1 MRTHNVSLHLGG
13 CPYPDCPSHTQSH
26 EELSPHY
33 DLIDSHNAREGGGG
47 GGGGRRSRGPP
58 PYSTNSLKLRGK
70 SLGDNVFLDDG
81 DPNLESYYESS
92 VQMLP
97 IFQRLI
103 EDKRGGHGDTGA
115 GGPGPGGGEGVS
127 GKGSGGGKGAFKTKS
142 ANAASCPNISL
153 RCDIVEYL

>member
-1 MRTHNVSLHLGG
+1 MILLHLGG

-33 DLIDSHNAREGGGG
+33 DLIDSHNAKEVKRNK
-47 GGGGRRSRGPP
+47 GPA
-58 PYSTNSLKLRGK
+58 YSTNSLKLRGK
-70 SLGDNVFLDDG
+70 SLTGDNVFLDDG

-103 EDKRGGHGDTGA
+103 EDKRGGHGDTGD
-115 GGPGPGGGEGVS
+115 GVGA
-127 GKGSGGGKGAFKTKS
+127 GKGAGKGAFKAKS

>member
-1 MRTHNVSLHLGG
+1 M
-13 CPYPDCPSHTQSH
+13 
-26 EELSPHY
+26 
-33 DLIDSHNAREGGGG
+33 DSNTKEGGGG
-47 GGGGRRSRGPP
+47 GGGGRRSRV
-58 PYSTNSLKLRGK
+58 PYNTNSLKLRGK

-81 DPNLESYYESS
+81 DPNLAYYESS

-103 EDKRGGHGDTGA
+103 EDKRGCD
-115 GGPGPGGGEGVS
+115 PGGGGGGGVS
-127 GKGSGGGKGAFKTKS
+127 GKGSKGAFKTKS

>member
-1 MRTHNVSLHLGG
+1 M
-13 CPYPDCPSHTQSH
+13 
-26 EELSPHY
+26 
-33 DLIDSHNAREGGGG
+33 DSNTKEGGGG
-47 GGGGRRSRGPP
+47 GGGGRRSRV
-58 PYSTNSLKLRGK
+58 PYNTNSLKLRGK

-81 DPNLESYYESS
+81 DPNLAYYESS

-103 EDKRGGHGDTGA
+103 EDKRGCD
-115 GGPGPGGGEGVS
+115 PGGGGGGGGVS
-127 GKGSGGGKGAFKTKS
+127 GKGSKGAFKTKS